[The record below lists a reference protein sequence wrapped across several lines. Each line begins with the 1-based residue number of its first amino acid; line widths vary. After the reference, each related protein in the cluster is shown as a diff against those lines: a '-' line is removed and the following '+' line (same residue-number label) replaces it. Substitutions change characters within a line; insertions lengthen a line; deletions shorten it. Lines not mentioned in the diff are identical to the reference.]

1 MAILVLAHDPNGS
14 PEEAAR
20 WESLL
25 GDKVRNAP
33 GFIFHATYAADGGYQ
48 IVNSWET
55 REDFQ
60 NFYENEVKPN
70 LRDGVEPSGR
80 PPQIFD
86 LETLSV
92 RG

>member
-1 MAILVLAHDPNGS
+1 MAILVMAHDPNGS
-14 PEEAAR
+14 PEEAKR
-20 WESLL
+20 WEALL

-33 GFIFHATYAADGGYQ
+33 GFIFHATYAIEDGYQ
-48 IVNSWET
+48 IVNSWES

-60 NFYENEVKPN
+60 NFFEKEIKPN
-70 LRDGVEPSGR
+70 MPGGEPSGR